1 MGITASPAALASM
14 VQATILFTLLPLV
27 SCLPPPPEYPTPDP
41 AQQYSPDIGQ
51 YNVGGYGVNKDPY
64 CHMVEK
70 VVFENQC
77 EPYTETTIWTQNEE
91 ECKPKLYNNCTGVI
105 ETSVERVCFDVNELV
120 CDLVEAIHYETL
132 EETYQVQRCFTGKDR
147 VCDTTYKI
155 DMTTKDDYQCT
166 NLETPNCYME
176 EKVINDVTCTD
187 SFEFNCKRDKSTKND
202 GYGPKGVV
210 CKKTPKH
217 DCYNIPRKIQ
227 VEVCKTDVHRYCEK
241 FSNIFPFPVEEQ
253 NCHFEPKKICEL
265 EMKTRPKKAKKYSY
279 TKDCKEQ
286 PREICDQCEKKT
298 LEPVCDMQERLE
310 CFYVPSEKK
319 CRDEEKQYCHKVEK
333 VVLEEVCDMK
343 FDTSYL

>member
-1 MGITASPAALASM
+1 MGIAASCVTNNMNSLIFLSCLSM
-14 VQATILFTLLPLV
+14 VLALPH
-27 SCLPPPPEYPTPDP
+27 PPPEYPTPAP
-41 AQQYSPDIGQ
+41 TQQYNPDIGQ
-51 YNVGGYGVNKDPY
+51 TNVGGYGVNKDPY

-77 EPYTETTIWTQNEE
+77 EPYVERTCYTQNKES
-91 ECKPKLYNNCTGVI
+91 CVTKPFNNC
-105 ETSVERVCFDVNELV
+105 
-120 CDLVEAIHYETL
+120 
-132 EETYQVQRCFTGKDR
+132 TGKDR

-166 NLETPNCYME
+166 NVETPNCYME
-176 EKVINDVTCTD
+176 EKVINDVTCTN
-187 SFEFNCKRDKSTKND
+187 SVEFNCKRDKSTKND

-210 CKKTPKH
+210 CSRKPTQN
-217 DCYNIPRKIQ
+217 CYNIPRKIQ

-265 EMKTRPKKAKKYSY
+265 ETKTRPKKAKKYSY

-286 PREICDQCEKKT
+286 PREICDQCEKKS
-298 LEPVCDMQERLE
+298 LRPVCEMQERLE
-310 CFYVPSEKK
+310 CAYSPVEK
-319 CRDEEKQYCHKVEK
+319 CRDEPKEYCHKVEE